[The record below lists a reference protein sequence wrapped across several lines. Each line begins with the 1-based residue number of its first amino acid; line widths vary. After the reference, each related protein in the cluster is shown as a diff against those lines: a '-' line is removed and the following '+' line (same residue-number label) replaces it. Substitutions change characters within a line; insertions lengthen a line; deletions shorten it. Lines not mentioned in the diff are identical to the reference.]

1 MKKIILKKYISIIY
15 AFADSSFIFIPE
27 NIIAHF
33 LTDSHSG
40 SFTKKWLDNDEWKK
54 GGSEL
59 VNLEK
64 RNDQIILS
72 SAFDEESDDKFE
84 FAVLRTTFLKILDEW
99 EQALEKAKEYI
110 VIEVFDN
117 NDVHIYA
124 TDKVET
130 N

>member
-1 MKKIILKKYISIIY
+1 MKKIILKKYIRKIY
-15 AFADSSFIFIPE
+15 TFADSSFIFIPE

-33 LTDSHSG
+33 LTDSYTG
-40 SFTKKWLDNDEWKK
+40 GFTKKWLDNDEWKK

>member
-84 FAVLRTTFLKILDEW
+84 FVVSRATFSKILNEW
-99 EQALEKAKEYI
+99 EQAISETKEYI
-110 VIEVFDN
+110 VIEVSDDN
-117 NDVHIYA
+117 NVYIYA
-124 TDKVET
+124 TDEVKT